1 MTISSAAPPL
11 LGRAVL
17 ITRPA
22 HQAENLARLI
32 AEAGGEAVRFP
43 ALAIEGPADLA
54 RVKDVLTTRLRSF
67 DLAVFVS
74 PNAVDRGFALLG
86 TPWPVSVPVAAVGE
100 GSAAALRRH
109 SIRTVIVPSLGADSE
124 SLLATPQL
132 NDVRGK
138 RVLILRGDG
147 GRELLAEELRRRGAE
162 VTDAECYRRV
172 QPRTDPAPLIA
183 RWEQARL
190 HAVTVMSG
198 ATLDNLWAMLGAKGQ
213 RLLRVT
219 PLFAPHA
226 SIAERAEHLGLTEV
240 TVTPSGEE
248 GILKGLNEWFSLRAR

>member
-1 MTISSAAPPL
+1 ML
-11 LGRAVL
+11 V
-17 ITRPA
+17 TRPV
-22 HQAENLARLI
+22 HQAGNLARLI

-43 ALAIEGPADLA
+43 ALAIEAPADVA
-54 RVKDVLTTRLRSF
+54 RVRDVLTRLRSF

-74 PNAVDRGFALLG
+74 PNAVDHGFALLG
-86 TPWPVSVPVAAVGE
+86 CTWPPSLSVAAVGE
-100 GSAAALRRH
+100 GSAAALRRQGI
-109 SIRTVIVPSLGADSE
+109 SSVIVPSLGADSE

-132 NDVRGK
+132 KNVRGK
-138 RVLILRGDG
+138 RVLILGGEG

-162 VTDAECYRRV
+162 VTYAECYRRV

-183 RWEQARL
+183 RWELGGL

-198 ATLDNLWAMLGAKGQ
+198 ATLDNLWAMLGPRGQ

-219 PLFAPHA
+219 PVFAPHA

-240 TVTPSGEE
+240 AVTPTGEE
-248 GILKGLNEWFSLRAR
+248 GVLRGLSEWFSLRAR